1 MLSFNE
7 AEGKKAGRMI
17 EMQIYPSTLCWPICR
32 HCCNCATAYLF
43 VLNARYGEGAL
54 CQGGKGVSASVC
66 PQGRRAVLSVR
77 SGGSIEATQQ
87 AWKTAVRQANNDDGV
102 DRLVED
108 TRHFMYVS
116 RLSLD
121 EQYKMF
127 SEPTHRTMPYKSRF
141 SRCHLILP
149 PMETHPRPV
158 TGNNHELHGYLI

>member
-1 MLSFNE
+1 MPGW
-7 AEGKKAGRMI
+7 EGG
-17 EMQIYPSTLCWPICR
+17 
-32 HCCNCATAYLF
+32 
-43 VLNARYGEGAL
+43 
-54 CQGGKGVSASVC
+54 SASVC

-121 EQYKMF
+121 GQYKMF

-149 PMETHPRPV
+149 PMQTPSTARDRKQPRASRLPHLA
-158 TGNNHELHGYLI
+158 TSEQAAQPHTPAPTYGPKERGRRPSCRPSRRPGNCFTKLSK